1 MTDDKH
7 LLFLIKNGDREA
19 FDKLFRRWYPSLVA
33 YAGQFINR
41 EDAEDV
47 VQDIMFNLW
56 KNALTLTIRSDVNA
70 YLYSA
75 VKNRCLNYIDKAA
88 VRDRYHSSVRQSVM
102 DSAEDVSGMSVS
114 EISSML
120 SDALGALPEE
130 QRTAFVKSRAN
141 GLKYEEIARDG
152 GVSVKTVEYRIS
164 KVLKKLRLALAD
176 YLHA

>member
-56 KNALTLTIRSDVNA
+56 KNALTLTIRSDVSA

-88 VRDRYHSSVRQSVM
+88 VRDYGGHFVIR
-102 DSAEDVSGMSVS
+102 VS
-114 EISSML
+114 
-120 SDALGALPEE
+120 P
-130 QRTAFVKSRAN
+130 
-141 GLKYEEIARDG
+141 G
-152 GVSVKTVEYRIS
+152 GSQFYVY
-164 KVLKKLRLALAD
+164 KLRDTDFSYSVEAT
-176 YLHA
+176 YGPYSCH